1 MVRGLEFQRNDLLVD
16 RALSLKSL
24 KLAFML
30 FQSLLSFLKRF
41 LELQNLTFLLFYLL
55 FERFLL
61 LLYLFVTVLFLLL
74 GECGSRLFRRLLGRC
89 GRARSRLLLLWHHL
103 HGVFVQHG
111 LVFEGDIRGI
121 FQSFASIHVHDV
133 EVVVL

>member
-89 GRARSRLLLLWHHL
+89 GRAWSGLFLLLNNLNR
-103 HGVFVQHG
+103 VFINHRLILQS
-111 LVFEGDIRGI
+111 DIGGI
-121 FQSFASIHVHDV
+121 F
-133 EVVVL
+133 